1 MPRAA
6 AGRPFLPGSRALSEK
21 IDRKQ
26 LKQPDEFQQVAGK
39 GMEWVAAHQKQVS
52 MGVGAIA
59 LAIVLAWGLS
69 SWRSA
74 REAKAGGDLSQA
86 LELESRPIGAEAQ
99 PGQESFPSKEERS
112 KAAIAALDKVRADH
126 GGTTA
131 AQTAQAELGFLKLK
145 SGDAAGAQKDLSDFL
160 AGVPKDHPLRV
171 FAQESLGYADEAQ
184 GKLDDARA
192 AFEKLR
198 DLDRPA
204 RADFQAA
211 RLALIQGKPDAK
223 QQLEK
228 VARDYPKDTDVVR
241 EANERLELAS
251 LPPVTAGSVAP
262 APAPAAEKPAMKPA
276 VKPAAKPSKPPAK
289 KKK

>member
-1 MPRAA
+1 M
-6 AGRPFLPGSRALSEK
+6 SEK

-39 GMEWVAAHQKQVS
+39 GMEWVAAHQKQVA

-59 LAIVLAWGLS
+59 LAVVLAWGLS
-69 SWRSA
+69 SWRA
-74 REAKAGGDLSQA
+74 TREAKAGSDLSQA
-86 LELESRPIGAEAQ
+86 LEIESRPIGAEAQ

-112 KAAIAALDKVRADH
+112 KAALAALDKVRADH
-126 GGTTA
+126 GGATA

-160 AGVPKDHPLRV
+160 SGAGKDHPLRA
-171 FAQESLGYADEAQ
+171 FAQESLGYAYEAQ

-198 DLDRPA
+198 EVDLPA
-204 RADFQAA
+204 RADFQVA
-211 RLALIQGKPDAK
+211 RLALVQGKPDAK

-228 VARDYPKDTDVVR
+228 VVREYPKETDVVR

-251 LPPVTAGSVAP
+251 LPPLPAGSVAP
-262 APAPAAEKPAMKPA
+262 APAQAAEKPAPA
-276 VKPAAKPSKPPAK
+276 KPAAKPAKPPAK
-289 KKK
+289 KK